1 MNFEV
6 PALYDINTIYKLKV
20 RDSKASEVT
29 IKGVEVTLQGLIL
42 ESKYSEIT
50 SEVDLTFKF
59 NKVSPYLEI
68 QIK

>member
-59 NKVSPYLEI
+59 NKV
-68 QIK
+68 